1 MGDHVIKAWSSTQT
15 VIALST
21 GEAELYAL
29 NKASAQGLGLQ
40 SLLKDMGIELEV
52 RVHTDATTGRAIVT
66 RRGLGKVRHIAVNE
80 LWMQEKVNNGTV
92 SIHKIKNKFNLAD
105 LMTKYLSK
113 DEIGQIMDFMQH
125 EYKDG
130 RYRAAPELSMIS
142 DDNLLHYMN
151 LRANTAHYSVR
162 SRLHDT
168 SSTISQACTPN

>member
-1 MGDHVIKAWSSTQT
+1 MGDHIIKAWSSTQT

-40 SLLKDMGIELEV
+40 SLLSDLGIDLEV
-52 RVHTDATTGRAIVT
+52 QVHTDATTGRAIVT

-80 LWMQEKVNNGTV
+80 LWMQEKVAQHLV

-113 DEIGQIMDFMQH
+113 DEIEQIMDFMQH
-125 EYKDG
+125 TFMTGRNKD
-130 RYRAAPELSMIS
+130 APELSMITDS
-142 DDNLLHYMN
+142 AIPNQQDYAAA
-151 LRANTAHYSVR
+151 RAHF
-162 SRLHDT
+162 
-168 SSTISQACTPN
+168 

>member
-1 MGDHVIKAWSSTQT
+1 MGDHIIKAWSSTQT

-40 SLLKDMGIELEV
+40 SLLSDLGIDLEV

-80 LWMQEKVNNGTV
+80 LWMQEKVAQHLV

-113 DEIGQIMDFMQH
+113 DEIEQIMDYMQH
-125 EYKDG
+125 VFMTGRNKD
-130 RYRAAPELSMIS
+130 APELSMITDS
-142 DDNLLHYMN
+142 AIPNQQDYAAA
-151 LRANTAHYSVR
+151 RAHF
-162 SRLHDT
+162 
-168 SSTISQACTPN
+168 